1 MADLTDDEILDEL
14 GLDAEPK
21 KESKYSQEQARVIA
35 GFEDIVRFVDEHGR
49 KPQHGEDRDIF
60 ERLYAVRLERIRG
73 NPAFRA
79 LVADLD
85 THGLLEGAIDE
96 AAHDAEEIDD
106 DALLDE
112 LGLDAEAD
120 DSITQL
126 KHVKPRADVQAAE
139 DVASRKPCK
148 DFTRFKPLFAEI
160 QNDLDTGRRETR
172 RFAKDASVDKGEF
185 FILSGQMV
193 YVAEAGEEELRT
205 KTERADRRLR
215 VIYDNGT
222 ESDIL
227 MRSLQRALH
236 KDDAGRRIVD
246 PNPGPLFGGT
256 AEADDLESGTIYVL
270 RSASDHPVIAG
281 NRELVHKIGVTGG
294 DVQRRV
300 AGAKDDPTYL
310 LADVE
315 VVATYKLFNINRS
328 KLESVL
334 HRVFAPARLD
344 LEMPDRF
351 GRPVRARE
359 WFLAPLSVIDDVVAK
374 VRDQT
379 ITQFVYDPK
388 AARLVKSAADHSSRV
403 AK

>member
-21 KESKYSQEQARVIA
+21 KESKYSHEQTRVIA
-35 GFEDIVRFVDEHGR
+35 GFEDIVRFVDEYGR
-49 KPQHGEDRDIF
+49 KPQHGEERDIF

-73 NPAFRA
+73 NPEFRA

-85 THGLLEGAIDE
+85 NHGLLDGASGK
-96 AAHDAEEIDD
+96 AALDAEEIDD

-112 LGLDAEAD
+112 LGLDAEVG

-148 DFTRFKPLFAEI
+148 DFARFKPLFSEV

-172 RFAKDASVDKGEF
+172 RFAKDASVEKGEF

-256 AEADDLESGTIYVL
+256 ADADDLASGTIYVL

-294 DVQRRV
+294 EVARRI
-300 AGAKDDPTYL
+300 AAAKDDPTYL
-310 LADVE
+310 FADVE

-344 LEMPDRF
+344 LEMSDRF
-351 GRPVRARE
+351 GRPVKAQE
-359 WFLAPLSVIDDVVAK
+359 WFLAPLSAIDDVVAK

-379 ITQFVYDPK
+379 ITHYFYDPTT
-388 AARLVKSAADHSSRV
+388 ATLVKTKGA
-403 AK
+403 